1 MVAVAILVAI
11 GVAVR
16 SLPVLHWIALGA
28 REAHRA
34 GVWGAIA
41 WLGIVYALMLLL
53 VPTVPLI
60 IASGWLFG
68 VWGAAIALPAAAGAA
83 ASAFALARALGRSD
97 AARALLDHPK
107 ARALADLAE
116 EGGAWTVALVRL
128 APILPFTPTNGVL
141 GLTGMRFACTP
152 GTWISL
158 RCTFLAVGL
167 RGSGAVARGAGGGT
181 AKRWSMSCWA
191 RAGQAGPIPNPIK
204 VNGWLSVSDFRA
216 KRDASGTPKAFPQ

>member
-1 MVAVAILVAI
+1 VAVAIVLAI

-41 WLGIVYALMLLL
+41 WFGIVYALMLLL

-116 EGGAWTVALVRL
+116 EGGAWTVVLVRL

-141 GLTGMRFACTP
+141 GLTGMRLRDLAAGTLLGMAP
-152 GTWISL
+152 GSL
-158 RCTFLAVGL
+158 LYAWAGSLVPSAEALEEGENLVPGPLVWTLLAA
-167 RGSGAVARGAGGGT
+167 SIAAAVAIGIA
-181 AKRWSMSCWA
+181 AA
-191 RAGQAGPIPNPIK
+191 RRLRRTNPAARPPP
-204 VNGWLSVSDFRA
+204 L
-216 KRDASGTPKAFPQ
+216 

>member
-1 MVAVAILVAI
+1 MAVAIVLAI

-41 WLGIVYALMLLL
+41 WFGIVYALMLLL

-68 VWGAAIALPAAAGAA
+68 VWGAAIALPAAVGAA

-141 GLTGMRFACTP
+141 GLTGMRLRDLAAGTLLGMAPGSLLYAWAGSLVPSAEALEEGENLVPGPLVWTLLAASIAAAVVIGIAAARRLRRTP
-152 GTWISL
+152 PAARPPL
-158 RCTFLAVGL
+158 R
-167 RGSGAVARGAGGGT
+167 
-181 AKRWSMSCWA
+181 
-191 RAGQAGPIPNPIK
+191 
-204 VNGWLSVSDFRA
+204 
-216 KRDASGTPKAFPQ
+216 

>member
-1 MVAVAILVAI
+1 MAVAIVLAI

-41 WLGIVYALMLLL
+41 WFGIVYALMLLL

-68 VWGAAIALPAAAGAA
+68 VWGAAIALPAAVGAA

-116 EGGAWTVALVRL
+116 EGGAWTVVLVRL

-141 GLTGMRFACTP
+141 GLTGMRLRDLAAGTLLGMAP
-152 GTWISL
+152 GSL
-158 RCTFLAVGL
+158 LYAWAGSLVPSAEALEEGENLVPGPLVWTLLAA
-167 RGSGAVARGAGGGT
+167 SIAAAVAIGIA
-181 AKRWSMSCWA
+181 AA
-191 RAGQAGPIPNPIK
+191 RRLRRTTP
-204 VNGWLSVSDFRA
+204 
-216 KRDASGTPKAFPQ
+216 DARPPPR